1 MKTKSKLLIAALI
14 PLLYLTS
21 CDDPKNAAKYNMETT
36 VDVMGMSFINAAA
49 EGGHTEIAAA
59 KVAAQV
65 SKNPKVVDFA
75 NMMITDHTAAGEKLQ
90 KLMKVEFVSGSFP
103 VNHKHTEMIDTLS
116 KLSGDTFDKAYM
128 QFMVDS
134 HQEAV
139 EAFEGGTENRAPHV
153 QHFAKETLPTIEH
166 HLEEAKNIL
175 ASLK

>member
-21 CDDPKNAAKYNMETT
+21 CDDPKTAAKYNEETT
-36 VDVMGMSFINAAA
+36 VDAMGLHFISNAA
-49 EGGHTEIAAA
+49 EGGQTEIAAA

-75 NMMITDHTAAGEKLQ
+75 NMMITDHTAAGEKLH
-90 KLMKVEFVSGSFP
+90 KLMDVELVKDSFP
-103 VNHKHTEMIDTLS
+103 VSDEHQELIDSLA

-139 EAFEGGTENRAPHV
+139 DLFDEAKENRATHV
-153 QHFAKETLPTIEH
+153 QTFAKETLPTVEH
-166 HLEEAKNIL
+166 HLEDAKNIL